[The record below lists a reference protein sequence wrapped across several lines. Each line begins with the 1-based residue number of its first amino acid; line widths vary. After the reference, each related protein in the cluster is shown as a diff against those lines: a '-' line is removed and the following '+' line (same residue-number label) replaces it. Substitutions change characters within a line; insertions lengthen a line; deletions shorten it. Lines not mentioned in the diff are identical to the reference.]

1 MDLQAA
7 VLLLIILDPI
17 GNVPIFASVLRGLP
31 PAAAR
36 RVVLRESLIALAVL
50 LAVLWAGGPV
60 LAWLGLSQPAL
71 GLAGGIV
78 LFLIALRMI
87 FPVRGGVF
95 GEGDLE
101 PGRVPLAV
109 PLAVPLIAGPSAVAT
124 LMLFSARDP
133 SGTLTLSASLLAAWA
148 ATTACLLAT
157 PFLARVLGDRIL
169 EASQR
174 LLGML
179 LAAVSVQ
186 QFLDGLRAALAG
198 G

>member
-7 VLLLIILDPI
+7 VLLLIILDPV
-17 GNVPIFASVLRGLP
+17 GNVPIFAAVLRGMS
-31 PAAAR
+31 PAQAR
-36 RVVLRESLIALAVL
+36 LVVLRESLLALAIL

-60 LAWLGLSQPAL
+60 LSWLGLSQPAL

-87 FPVRGGVF
+87 FPTKGGVF

-101 PGRVPLAV
+101 PGPAPIAV

-124 LMLFSARDP
+124 LMLFSAKDP
-133 SGTLTLSASLLAAWA
+133 AGTVGLSVALLAAWGA
-148 ATTACLLAT
+148 STACLLAT
-157 PFLARVLGDRIL
+157 PTLGRWLGERVL
-169 EASQR
+169 EAAQR

-186 QFLDGLRAALAG
+186 QFLDGLRAALAAP
-198 G
+198 